1 MIADTK
7 FEFGLDES
15 ATPPAVVLIDEVLTP
30 DSSRFWNA
38 ASHKI
43 GRGQESY
50 DKQYLRG
57 TFTFS

>member
-1 MIADTK
+1 M
-7 FEFGLDES
+7 
-15 ATPPAVVLIDEVLTP
+15 VLIDEVLTP

-38 ASHKI
+38 GNYEI

-57 TFTFS
+57 MFDFS